1 MKKLRTLAI
10 VAVLGCAAGA
20 AAALVLTSRNKGQ
33 SVMQTAQEA
42 VNSLTGNAKSAP
54 AGGEMDPE
62 LRQKIEQARER
73 IAAQV
78 AQNNAAQAQD

>member
-1 MKKLRTLAI
+1 MINNKKINTRILALILVCITL
-10 VAVLGCAAGA
+10 VACLCSCTGCDGC
-20 AAALVLTSRNKGQ
+20 T
-33 SVMQTAQEA
+33 
-42 VNSLTGNAKSAP
+42 
-54 AGGEMDPE
+54 GGEMDPE